1 MGHFAGMRR
10 PFVGFIVG
18 VADPKMAAAEVE
30 REQRQKFEKEALVAA
45 TAEREHQHRIGHLL
59 EKIMAK
65 LEDLL
70 DAVASQ
76 QTQID
81 SLIALTEGLH
91 TQVIAAMGSTI
102 TPSQQMRI
110 DQVFAQVGDNATDIA
125 AALKENTVEASAGA
139 ISSGQS
145 LNEIKS
151 GLAGTNTG
159 TTLGDAPAASAG
171 VLGADPGPAV
181 GDTFT
186 DPAKPAI

>member
-1 MGHFAGMRR
+1 MGHFQGMRR
-10 PFVGFIVG
+10 PLGGFVVDLRKELI
-18 VADPKMAAAEVE
+18 ASVE
-30 REQRQKFEKEALVAA
+30 RDQ
-45 TAEREHQHRIGHLL
+45 QHEIGHQL

-91 TQVIAAMGSTI
+91 EQVVAAMGSTI

-110 DQVFAQVGDNATDIA
+110 DQVFAQVGDNADDIA

-139 ISSGQS
+139 ISGGWSAG
-145 LNEIKS
+145 EIKG
-151 GLAGTNTG
+151 GLSGTN
-159 TTLGDAPAASAG
+159 APAGSAG
-171 VLGADPGPAV
+171 GLGGDPGPAV
-181 GDTFT
+181 GSTFT
-186 DPAKPAI
+186 EPPLSGT

>member
-1 MGHFAGMRR
+1 MGHFQGMRR
-10 PFVGFIVG
+10 PLGGFVVDLRKEL
-18 VADPKMAAAEVE
+18 VASVE
-30 REQRQKFEKEALVAA
+30 RGQQHEIGRQ
-45 TAEREHQHRIGHLL
+45 L

-91 TQVIAAMGSTI
+91 KQVIAAMGSTI

-110 DQVFAQVGDNATDIA
+110 DQVFAQVGDNADDIA

-139 ISSGQS
+139 ISGGQS
-145 LNEIKS
+145 ASEIK
-151 GLAGTNTG
+151 GTIAGTNTG
-159 TTLGDAPAASAG
+159 VTLGDAPAGSAG
-171 VLGADPGPAV
+171 GLGGDPNPAV
-181 GDTFT
+181 SSTFT
-186 DPAKPAI
+186 ETPPSGT